1 MRRMQSLSQRTQLA
15 PALSGISKRQGGLF
29 TTAQARA
36 AGYTKG
42 EIEAAVRSG
51 SWVRLQHGVLT
62 TSARL
67 ARLSP
72 RSTHVARLRAVL
84 LRTTQPTFASH
95 LSGAILRGL
104 PLLGGVPEL
113 VSVTQHGPARSRVQ
127 GGARVYTG
135 RVEPEERDVVHGIG
149 CLTLARTVADVARS
163 SRFDQA
169 VVVADAALR
178 NGLPAAELRAMAR
191 SCAGWPGARQ
201 LARVVAFARA
211 DSESP
216 GESMSRMAFA
226 SCGLPE
232 PRLQVNIYDD
242 DGFVGRVDFL
252 WDQYMTIAEFD
263 GRVKYASGDPAVL
276 YEEKRRED
284 RLRAAG
290 YEVVRFSW
298 ADLVRRPEW
307 VAAKLQAAFD
317 RQARRAR
324 LAAGR

>member
-1 MRRMQSLSQRTQLA
+1 MENTSSQRTQLE
-15 PALSGISKRQGGLF
+15 PALSGISKRQRGVF
-29 TTAQARA
+29 TTAQALA

-51 SWVRLQHGVLT
+51 AWVRLQHGVLS

-67 ARLSP
+67 ASLSP
-72 RSTHVARLRAVL
+72 RSAHVAQLCGVL

-95 LSGAILRGL
+95 LSGALLRGL

-113 VSVTQHGPARSRVQ
+113 VSVTQPGRARSRVQ
-127 GGARVYTG
+127 GGARVHTG
-135 RVEPEERDVVHGIG
+135 RVWPEERTVVHGIG

-169 VVVADAALR
+169 VVIADAALR
-178 NGLPAAELRAMAR
+178 NGLPTAELQAMAR

-201 LARVVAFARA
+201 LARVLAFARA

-216 GESMSRMAFA
+216 GESMSRIAFA

-232 PRLQVNIYDD
+232 PRLQVNIYDE

-252 WDQYMTIAEFD
+252 WEQHMTIAEFD
-263 GRVKYASGDPAVL
+263 GRVKYAAGDPAVL

-298 ADLVRRPEW
+298 ADIVRRPEW